1 MRDLNHVWPL
11 LENGGRR
18 IGYARVST
26 QDQKL
31 RMQLEALNAVACDK
45 IFSDHGISGANA
57 KRPGLDQALAALA
70 PGDVLVVFKL
80 DRLGRSVLHLADLL
94 ARFKEKDIYFC
105 SLSEGINTTCSY
117 GRMAYQ
123 MLSVIAEFQR
133 ELIVENTLAGL
144 QSARANG
151 SKLGRP
157 PKLDPRDVMHIHE
170 CVYKRGQNLA
180 NVARSYGVST
190 KTCLRAFERMGVQAV

>member
-1 MRDLNHVWPL
+1 MRDLNHVWPS

-31 RMQLEALNAVACDK
+31 RMQLEALNAVACDE

-57 KRPGLDQALAALA
+57 KRPGLDQALEALE

-94 ARFKEKDIYFC
+94 ARFKEQGIYFC

-144 QSARANG
+144 ESARANG

-157 PKLDPRDVMHIHE
+157 PKLHPRDVINIHE
-170 CVYKRGQNLA
+170 RVYKHGNDLSD
-180 NVARSYGVST
+180 VARSYGVST
-190 KTCLRAFERMGVQAV
+190 KTCLRAFERLGI

>member
-1 MRDLNHVWPL
+1 
-11 LENGGRR
+11 
-18 IGYARVST
+18 
-26 QDQKL
+26 
-31 RMQLEALNAVACDK
+31 MQLEALNAVACDE

-57 KRPGLDQALAALA
+57 KRRGLDQALAALE

-94 ARFKEKDIYFC
+94 ARFKEQDIYFC

-144 QSARANG
+144 ESARANG

-157 PKLDPRDVMHIHE
+157 PKLDPRDVMRIHE

>member
-1 MRDLNHVWPL
+1 MRDLSHVWPS

-31 RMQLEALNAVACDK
+31 RMQLEALNAVACDE

-57 KRPGLDQALAALA
+57 KRRGLDQALAALE

-94 ARFKEKDIYFC
+94 ARFKEQDIYFC

-144 QSARANG
+144 ESARANG

-157 PKLDPRDVMHIHE
+157 PKLDPRDVMRIHE

>member
-1 MRDLNHVWPL
+1 MRDLNHVWPS

-31 RMQLEALNAVACDK
+31 RMQLEALNAVACDE

-57 KRPGLDQALAALA
+57 KRPGLDQALAALES
-70 PGDVLVVFKL
+70 GDVLVVFKL

-94 ARFKEKDIYFC
+94 ARFKEREIYFC

-144 QSARANG
+144 ESARANG
-151 SKLGRP
+151 SQLGRP

-190 KTCLRAFERMGVQAV
+190 KTCLRAFERMGVQAM

>member
-1 MRDLNHVWPL
+1 MRDLNHVWPS

-31 RMQLEALNAVACDK
+31 RMQLEALNAVACDE

-57 KRPGLDQALAALA
+57 KRPGLDQALAALE

-94 ARFKEKDIYFC
+94 AQFKQREIYFC

-144 QSARANG
+144 ESARANG

-157 PKLDPRDVMHIHE
+157 LKLEPRDVMHIHE
-170 CVYKRGQNLA
+170 RVHKQGQSLSDI
-180 NVARSYGVST
+180 ARRYGVSP
-190 KTCLRAFERMGVQAV
+190 KTCQRAFDRMDGFNL